1 MGRKAAKITAN
12 PQVKR
17 GFCEGCETVPQ
28 TTNMAVTSTNVGV
41 RALRP
46 DFPSSRAGAHRAS
59 PDLLIG
65 PQTRPAARL
74 TA

>member
-1 MGRKAAKITAN
+1 MGRNAAKITAN
-12 PQVKR
+12 PQVRR

-28 TTNMAVTSTNVGV
+28 TTNMAVTGTNAGV
-41 RALRP
+41 SAMCP
-46 DFPSSRAGAHRAS
+46 DFPSGLAGDHRAS

>member
-1 MGRKAAKITAN
+1 MGRNAAKITAN

-17 GFCEGCETVPQ
+17 GFCEGCEGVPQ
-28 TTNMAVTSTNVGV
+28 TTEMAVTSANAGV
-41 RALRP
+41 VPPRP
-46 DFPSSRAGAHRAS
+46 DTPSGRAGDHRAS

-65 PQTRPAARL
+65 PQTRPAARQ